1 VTCTVAVLS
10 GLSIT
15 IILLAVN
22 RKALPALPISITFGI
37 LFYLVS
43 AIVLQPF
50 VNSLTLFP
58 TKQLGSNG
66 FWLGKTPGATTL
78 FV

>member
-1 VTCTVAVLS
+1 MLAVLS

-15 IILLAVN
+15 IILLAIN

-50 VNSLTLFP
+50 VNSLTVVP
-58 TKQLGSNG
+58 PKELGASG
-66 FWLGKTPGATTL
+66 LWLGKTDGFTTF